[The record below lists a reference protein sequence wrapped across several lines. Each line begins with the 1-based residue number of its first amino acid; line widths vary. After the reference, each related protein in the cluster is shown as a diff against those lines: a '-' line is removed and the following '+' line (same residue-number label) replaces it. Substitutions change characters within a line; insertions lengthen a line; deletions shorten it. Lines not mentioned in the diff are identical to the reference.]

1 MTADPTEVTEDVLIV
16 GGGIGGLATALAT
29 ARAGRSVRVI
39 EQALEFGEIGAGLQ
53 LGPNAMRAFDHLGVY
68 DAVARSAVFP
78 SRGVFRDAV
87 DGSVLTVLDFG
98 ESFVQRYGYPYV
110 VAHRRDVLDALL
122 EACQAEP
129 GITLENNRTAVDV
142 REAAEAAEVA
152 FADGETYR
160 ARILIG
166 ADGIRSRVRHLL
178 DNSDPI
184 FSGHVAYRGAIAMED
199 VPANVPGGVAMDE
212 VLLWIGPGI
221 HLMQY
226 PVRSGTMYNQVAV
239 YERPPGRG
247 EAAGDVAEFENAFSR
262 ACAQVRASV
271 ALVDTARGW
280 PVCDR
285 DSLSRWSTDHT
296 VLIGDAAH
304 AMLQYLGQGACQAL
318 EDGVELGAAL
328 QRFPD
333 NAQMAFN
340 AYERVR
346 RPIASRCQS
355 VARPWG
361 ALWHTED
368 PTLLTLRNRVFR
380 TRRPDDYADLDWL
393 YGERDATLFHR
404 SPRPAAA
411 AS

>member
-1 MTADPTEVTEDVLIV
+1 MTADLTQVVEDVLIV

-39 EQALEFGEIGAGLQ
+39 EQAPEFGEIGAGLQ
-53 LGPNAMRAFDHLGVY
+53 LGPNAMRAFDRLGVY

-87 DGSVLTVLDFG
+87 DGSVLTVVEFG
-98 ESFVQRYGYPYV
+98 ESLLRRYGYPYV

-122 EACQAEP
+122 EACRAEP

-142 REAAEAAEVA
+142 RETAEAAEVA

-160 ARILIG
+160 APILIG

-178 DNSDPI
+178 DDSAPI
-184 FSGHVAYRGAIAMED
+184 FSGHVAYRGAIAMDD
-199 VPANVPGGVAMDE
+199 VPADVPGGVAMDE

-239 YERPPGRG
+239 YERPAGRR
-247 EAAGDVAEFENAFSR
+247 EAAGDVAEFGKAFSR
-262 ACAQVRASV
+262 ACEQVRASV

-285 DSLSRWSTDHT
+285 DPLSTWSTDHA

-318 EDGVELGAAL
+318 EDGLELGAAL

-333 NAQMAFN
+333 SAQMAFN
-340 AYERVR
+340 AYEQVR
-346 RPIASRCQS
+346 RPITSRCQS

-393 YGERDATLFHR
+393 YGERDATLLNR
-404 SPRPAAA
+404 APRPAAA